1 MAGIAIIFSGQGAQ
15 HVGMG
20 RDLYE
25 NSPAARAVFD
35 CAEKIRPGTIAQCF
49 EGDEETLKQTVNTQP
64 CLYCVDLAAAAAVKE
79 AGIFADMLAGFSI
92 GELAAL
98 AFSGAVSYEDGFR
111 LVCKRAEFM
120 QNASEKVD
128 TGMVAVIKLSDSD
141 VEKLCREFKDIYP
154 VNYNCPGQV
163 VVAGA
168 RDMLEPFNLRVK
180 EAGGRAMPLK
190 VGGGFH
196 SPFMAP
202 AAQAFGEALDSFDI
216 REPGIPLYSNL
227 TAKPYNG
234 SYKELLQ
241 NQICNPVLWHKTV
254 EGMIAGGVDA
264 FIEAGPGKTLC
275 GLVSRISDKVQ
286 VYNVE
291 DTESLQKTLQ
301 GVKAGA

>member
-1 MAGIAIIFSGQGAQ
+1 MAGIAIVFSGQGAQ

-20 RDLYE
+20 RDLYD

-35 CAEKIRPGTIAQCF
+35 CAEKLRPGTIAQCF
-49 EGDEETLKQTVNTQP
+49 DGDEQTLKQTVNTQP

-79 AGIFADMLAGFSI
+79 AGIIADMLAGFSI

-111 LVCKRAEFM
+111 LVCKRAELM

-128 TGMVAVIKLSDSD
+128 TGMVAVIKLQDAD
-141 VEKLCREFKDIYP
+141 VEQLCREFKDVYP

-168 RDMLEPFNLRVK
+168 RDALEPFNLRVK

-196 SPFMAP
+196 SPFMSP
-202 AAQAFGEALDSFDI
+202 AAEAFGEALNSFEFA
-216 REPGIPLYSNL
+216 EPQIPLYSNL
-227 TAKPYNG
+227 TALPYEGN
-234 SYKELLQ
+234 YKELLK
-241 NQICNPVLWHKTV
+241 NQLCNPVLWYKSV
-254 EGMIAGGVDA
+254 EGMIARGADT

-275 GLVSRISDKVQ
+275 GLISRISDKVQ

-291 DTESLQKTLQ
+291 DMESLQKTLM
-301 GVKAGA
+301 GVKSGA